1 MIYRWL
7 GPPLLRLVVN
17 YARKRYRTQLRA
29 GAGILAVGVGI
40 AVYLASRDVPE
51 G

>member
-7 GPPLLRLVVN
+7 GPPFLRLVVTL
-17 YARKRYRTQLRA
+17 ARRRYRRQIRA
-29 GAGILAVGVGI
+29 GLGVAAVVAGIGA
-40 AVYLASRDVPE
+40 YLASRDVPE